1 LKENLRKKD
10 IDYIWHPYTEISNL
24 EKSNF
29 PIIDKAEGCY
39 LYDMNGK
46 ALMDGIASWWCV
58 NLGHSHPRLIKV
70 IQEQAQKL
78 QHVILGGMSHPNVIK
93 LAEKLAQI
101 TPKGLKHSFF
111 ASDGAS
117 VVEASLRMA
126 LQYWKNI
133 GEQERTKFISL
144 QDGYH
149 GDTLGA
155 IGVGYV
161 ELFHKELEEVIHK
174 SYKAKSPHCAKC
186 PFNRHPDSCDVEC
199 FDSMAGL
206 IKQHHKET
214 AAVIIEPLCQGAAG
228 IRIYREEYLSRLRTL
243 CDEYNLLLI
252 ADEIAVGFGRTGQMF
267 ACEKAGISPDI
278 MTLGKG
284 MTGGYLPMSVSI
296 TNDRIYDSFRDG
308 KTFYHGHTYCG
319 NPITSALALE
329 ALSVYDE
336 EKILSKITPLIRQ
349 LDEGIHRLV
358 SLLPKSFASTMG
370 MIAKIE
376 ISEEEGGAKRAKQ
389 ITGKALQ
396 MGLFIR
402 PLGPVVYLWPPLIV
416 TPDELDKMIN
426 LLKEAILH
434 TK

>member
-1 LKENLRKKD
+1 MNENLRKKD
-10 IDYIWHPYTEISNL
+10 IDFIWHPYTEITSF

-29 PIIDKAEGCY
+29 PIIERAEGCY
-39 LYDMNGK
+39 LYDINGK
-46 ALMDGIASWWCV
+46 AFLDGIASWWCV
-58 NLGHSHPRLIKV
+58 NLGHSHPRLIKA
-70 IQEQAQKL
+70 IQEQTKKL
-78 QHVILGGMSHPNVIK
+78 QHVILAGMSHPNVIK
-93 LAEKLAQI
+93 LAEKLARI
-101 TPKGLKHSFF
+101 TPDGLKHSFF
-111 ASDGAS
+111 ASDGTS
-117 VVEASLRMA
+117 VVEASLRMT

-133 GEQERTKFISL
+133 GEQGRTKFISL

-161 ELFHKELEEVIHK
+161 ETFHKELNDVIQK

-186 PFNRHPDSCDVEC
+186 PFQKHPDSCDVEC
-199 FDSMAGL
+199 FDSMADL
-206 IKQHHKET
+206 IKQHHRET
-214 AAVIIEPLCQGAAG
+214 AAVIVEPLCQGAAG
-228 IRIYREEYLSRLRTL
+228 IRIYRDDYLSQLRTL

-252 ADEIAVGFGRTGQMF
+252 ADEIAVGFGRTGAMF

-329 ALSVYDE
+329 ALSIYEE
-336 EKILSKITPLIRQ
+336 EKIVSKITPHIQQ
-349 LDEGIHRLV
+349 LNEGVHLLAP
-358 SLLPKSFASTMG
+358 LLPRSFISTMG

-376 ISEEEGGAKRAKQ
+376 ISEEEGGAKRARQ
-389 ITGKALQ
+389 ITEKALEL
-396 MGLFIR
+396 GLFIR
-402 PLGPVVYLWPPLIV
+402 PLGSVIYLWPPLII